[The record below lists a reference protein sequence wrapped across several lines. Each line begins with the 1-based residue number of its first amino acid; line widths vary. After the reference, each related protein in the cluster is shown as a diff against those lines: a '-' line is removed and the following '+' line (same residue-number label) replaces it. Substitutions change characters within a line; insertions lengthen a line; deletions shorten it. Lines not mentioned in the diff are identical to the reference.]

1 MYRALARS
9 DFMRDL
15 HVSTLPNGLRVMVLE
30 SHTAP
35 VATFW
40 VWYRVG
46 SRNEPVGYTGIS
58 HWVEHLLFKG
68 TPNHPGG
75 ALTRL
80 IDRLGGRWNAFT
92 WKDYTAYYEVLP
104 AAHLA
109 TAIRL
114 EADRMQNTIFDA
126 DVVAG
131 ERTVIISEREGA
143 ENYPSYYLREE
154 VDALAFKAH
163 PYRQPVIGWKDDLRA
178 ISRDDLYDHY
188 RTYYHPSN
196 AIAIAVGDFKASAV
210 TKEIA
215 DAFGPIPAGPA
226 VPVVR
231 SIEPEQSGERR
242 VTLRRPGGATSLV
255 HMAYHVPQAAHADL
269 AALLV
274 LDGVLGGFSG
284 PAPFDGGGGGRSSR
298 FYRALVDGGLAADVG
313 SGLVPSI
320 DPTVFRVSATVRSGV
335 DVANVERVIDTEIDR
350 VHERPVEDAELASVK
365 RQARSQFV
373 YLNDGVSR
381 RAVALGAFSTVAAPE
396 TLFGLGDAVDAVTAD
411 DVMRVARAYL
421 VQKRRT
427 VGWFVPEQNTDRREA
442 QE

>member
-1 MYRALARS
+1 MQN
-9 DFMRDL
+9 L
-15 HVSTLPNGLRVMVLE
+15 HVSTLPNGLRVMALE
-30 SHTAP
+30 SHAAP

-46 SRNEPVGYTGIS
+46 SRNEPVGFTGIS

-68 TPNHPGG
+68 TPAHPGG
-75 ALTRL
+75 TLTRL

-92 WKDYTAYYEVLP
+92 WKDYTAYYELLP
-104 AAHLA
+104 AAHLD

-114 EADRMQNTIFDA
+114 EADRMQNTIFDPEVIA
-126 DVVAG
+126 N

-143 ENYPSYYLREE
+143 ENYPSYHLREE

-178 ISRDDLYDHY
+178 ISRDDLYNYY

-196 AIAIAVGDFKASAV
+196 AIAIAVGDFDTKAV
-210 TKEIA
+210 TDAIA
-215 DAFGPIPAGPA
+215 DAFGPIPAGPPMPA
-226 VPVVR
+226 VR

-242 VTLRRPGGATSLV
+242 VTLRRPGGATAYV
-255 HMAYHVPQAAHADL
+255 HMAYHAPAAAHADL
-269 AALLV
+269 AALMV

-284 PAPFDGGGGGRSSR
+284 PSPFDGGGGGRSSR
-298 FYRALVDGGLAADVG
+298 LYRALVDGGLTTDVG

-320 DPTVFRVSATVRSGV
+320 DPTVFRVVATVRSGV
-335 DVANVERVIDTEIDR
+335 DVGNVEVAIDAEIAR
-350 VHERPVEDAELASVK
+350 LHERPIEDAELASVK

-381 RAVALGAFSTVAAPE
+381 RAVTLGAFATVASSQ
-396 TLFGLGDAVDAVTAD
+396 TLFGLADAVDRVAVS
-411 DVMRVARAYL
+411 DVMRVAQTYL

-427 VGWFVPEQNTDRREA
+427 VGWFVPEQGADRREA
-442 QE
+442 RE

>member
-1 MYRALARS
+1 MQ
-9 DFMRDL
+9 DL
-15 HVSTLPNGLRVMVLE
+15 HVSTLPNGLRAMVLE

-68 TPNHPGG
+68 TPTHPGG

-92 WKDYTAYYEVLP
+92 WKDYTAYYELLP
-104 AAHLA
+104 AAHLG

-114 EADRMQNTIFDA
+114 EADRMQNTIFDP
-126 DVVAG
+126 DVIAG

-163 PYRQPVIGWKDDLRA
+163 PYRQPVIGWKDDLRV
-178 ISRDDLYDHY
+178 ISRDDLYNHY
-188 RTYYHPSN
+188 RAYYHPSN
-196 AIAIAVGDFKASAV
+196 AIAIAVGDFD
-210 TKEIA
+210 TKVVIDEIA
-215 DAFGPIPAGPA
+215 DAFSSIPAGPSLPA
-226 VPVVR
+226 VR

-242 VTLRRPGGATSLV
+242 VVLRRPGGATAYV

-274 LDGVLGGFSG
+274 LDGVLCGFSG
-284 PAPFDGGGGGRSSR
+284 PAPFDGGSGGRSSR
-298 FYRALVDGGLAADVG
+298 LYRALVDGGLTADVG

-335 DVANVERVIDTEIDR
+335 DVANVERVIDEEIAR
-350 VHERPVEDAELASVK
+350 LHERPVEDAELASVK

-381 RAVALGAFSTVAAPE
+381 RAVTLGAFATVASPE
-396 TLFGLGDAVDAVTAD
+396 TLFGLGDAVSGVTAA
-411 DVMRVARAYL
+411 DVTRVAQTYL

-427 VGWFVPEQNTDRREA
+427 VGWYVPENGADRREA